1 MKENK
6 TYITE
11 LDEIAEKLKEL
22 SATVC
27 LGIDG
32 LENQNY
38 NNGGQ
43 ILGNFLFHVMRC
55 IDDYSSEIE
64 AIITDMQQ
72 DKERDIEKG

>member
-22 SATVC
+22 SATVG
-27 LGIDG
+27 LAVDG
-32 LENQNY
+32 LEKQDY
-38 NNGGQ
+38 NNV
-43 ILGNFLFHVMRC
+43 GNFIFHVMRC

-72 DKERDIEKG
+72 DKERDIENG